1 LVQPLIVI
9 IEDDEGVR
17 SALAKS
23 LEQHDRDVRAAA
35 TAGEG
40 MAHLKEKAA
49 DLVLLDYRLPDADG
63 LEVLEAIRRQWPDL
77 PVIMMTGVANVDTAV
92 RAMHLGAYDYISKP
106 FGLDQMMFVVN
117 KALEARRVRSEVQ
130 HAAGRSVEPF
140 GFERIV
146 GESPLMREAKHVLRQ
161 LADSDAR
168 TILLQGES
176 GTGKDLAAKVI
187 HYNSRRAEQP
197 FMNITCTALPE
208 PLLESELFGHEKGAF
223 TDARQQKL
231 GLFELAGG
239 GTIFLDEIGDMP
251 ATLQAKLLR
260 FLDEKTFRRVGG
272 TKDIQVDVC
281 IIAATNR
288 VLRALVEQGEF
299 REDLFY
305 RLNIFPIT
313 LPPLRERREDIPRL
327 VEFLLAQYNRELHKN
342 VLGIDKTAMAVM
354 QAYHWPG
361 NIRELRNLIER
372 AMLMARGGVLTLA
385 DLPTELKKPA
395 AAPVAEK
402 ETPAIPAITFGPQGV
417 DIREVERSLI
427 LKALERTAWNQS
439 RAAALLHMSRDQL
452 RYRVKKYG
460 LRPPSQGP
468 GQWLAP

>member
-1 LVQPLIVI
+1 VAQPLIVI

-23 LEQHDRDVRAAA
+23 LGQHDNDVRAAA

-40 MAHLKEKAA
+40 LAHLKEKAA
-49 DLVLLDYRLPDADG
+49 DLLLLDYRLPDADG
-63 LEVLEAIRRQWPDL
+63 LDLLETIRRQWPDL
-77 PVIMMTGVANVDTAV
+77 PVIMMTGVGSVQTAV
-92 RAMHLGAYDYISKP
+92 QAMHLGAYDYVSKP
-106 FGLDQMMFVVN
+106 FELDQMMFVVN
-117 KALEARRVRSEVQ
+117 KALEARRVRRRRSRG
-130 HAAGRSVEPF
+130 AGRSLEPF
-140 GFERIV
+140 GFDRIV

-187 HYNSRRAEQP
+187 HYNGRRAEHP

-288 VLRALVEQGEF
+288 ILRALVEQGEF
-299 REDLFY
+299 RADLFY
-305 RLNIFPIT
+305 RLNIFPVT
-313 LPPLRERREDIPRL
+313 LPPLRERRKDIPLL
-327 VEFLLAQYNRELHKN
+327 VKFLLAQYNRELHKN

-361 NIRELRNLIER
+361 NVRELRNLIER

-385 DLPTELKKPA
+385 DLPTELKQPA
-395 AAPVAEK
+395 APPAAEK
-402 ETPAIPAITFGPQGV
+402 ESHAAPTIALGPEGV

-427 LKALERTAWNQS
+427 LKALEQTAWNQS
-439 RAAALLHMSRDQL
+439 RAAALLRMSRDQL

-460 LRPPSQGP
+460 LKPQSRGP

>member
-1 LVQPLIVI
+1 MVQPLIVI